1 VASVSK
7 IPIQPTVRKAA
18 KSGKQQ
24 LSATGKS
31 PTPLPQ
37 RGKAATKIKPPKSFA
52 EKKELY
58 G

>member
-1 VASVSK
+1 V
-7 IPIQPTVRKAA
+7 IGKAKA
-18 KSGKQQ
+18 K
-24 LSATGKS
+24 
-31 PTPLPQ
+31 PQ